1 MKQILKILVLN
12 LCSIGFFATIASAQ
26 FMSGPPMLCG
36 KQNAILGHPTTFKET
51 PFMVLPEERKK
62 QGPYFIL
69 YRNEKTSTWTFIA
82 YNIPNAPPGII
93 CMLHGGMASYILPSL
108 DEIKK
113 TLDKQKEGFDKPSK
127 SEYTDKTT

>member
-1 MKQILKILVLN
+1 
-12 LCSIGFFATIASAQ
+12 
-26 FMSGPPMLCG
+26 
-36 KQNAILGHPTTFKET
+36 
-51 PFMVLPEERKK
+51 MVLPEERKK
-62 QGPYFIL
+62 QGAYFIL

-127 SEYTDKTT
+127 SENTDKTT